1 MFPIL
6 LFTISTDSTIALTF
20 QKIYSDLDNAT
31 STSVAPNSICVN
43 DGAVSPTEIF
53 IPDRSS
59 QAIHR
64 LVLNGSYYGFYLAE
78 GFKAMFANETGI
90 WTAYL
95 SRAVFEPESGE
106 SFAVEFESEIQPMD
120 MHYQNESLFILT
132 RDALIKIAIP
142 KR

>member
-1 MFPIL
+1 MFLIL
-6 LFTISTDSTIALTF
+6 VFIISTDSTIAQTF
-20 QKIYSDLDNAT
+20 QKIYSDLDNAK
-31 STSVAPNSICVN
+31 SISVTPNSIYVD

-53 IPDRSS
+53 IPDRFSK
-59 QAIHR
+59 AIHW
-64 LVLNGSYYGFYLAE
+64 LALNGSYYGFYLAE

-106 SFAVEFESEIQPMD
+106 PFAVEFESEIRPMG
-120 MHYQNESLFILT
+120 MHYQNESSVILT
-132 RDALIKIAIP
+132 RNASIKIAIP